1 MSYELRTWGNRET
14 GEIHYLVDGV
24 EVTKN
29 EYYTCWKENQ
39 NESISR
45 TN

>member
-1 MSYELRTWGNRET
+1 MPVKYELRCY
-14 GEIHYLVDGV
+14 GEFGGSVHYLVDGV

-39 NESISR
+39 NVNI
-45 TN
+45 